1 MANILT
7 IPESGIYFDSG
18 DPCSGI
24 TPILTGNA
32 SGVAIQYDGYAGI
45 LVNSSA
51 TGANYLDRF
60 SVEGS
65 NGRLFGVTDE
75 TTGVIFSVN
84 DAAGLPIIEVESTS
98 EYDKIT
104 IGEYAT
110 DALVI
115 SGSSVKVTGSN
126 VVTEGYLTDG
136 GYLTSLTE
144 TYSTASELL
153 AALLTVD
160 GTGSN
165 LDADKLDSQ
174 ESSYYLNYSNFT
186 NTPTIP
192 SAANNATITL
202 LGGSGIT
209 TSIGDFTTNQSAN
222 ETLTISHSDTSS
234 QASVD
239 NNNGT
244 VIQDVFLDTY
254 GHITGIGS
262 TNLDS
267 RYNNYSLPSGTSSVR
282 GGFKIGYSENGKNYP
297 VEVLSEQMFVNVPWT
312 DANTTY
318 SVGSGISLSGTTF
331 SVAAGGGLTQTAT
344 GLSHT
349 DTSSQASVDNN
360 NGTVIQD
367 VFLDTYGHITGI
379 GSTNLDSRY
388 NNYSLPSGTSSV
400 RGGFKIGYSENGKN
414 YPVEVLSEQM
424 FVNVPW
430 TDANTVYTHPTQT
443 ALTVDVNANSGATIL
458 STLDIVVNTLGH
470 VTSASSTTRTLTAAN
485 LGLGSLASLSSVNAA
500 TITDNSVGA
509 AELNVVGNG
518 TNTQFLRSDADGT
531 FTWAVPTD
539 TNTTY
544 GVGNGISLSGTT
556 FSVAAGGGLTQTA
569 TGLSHT
575 DTSSQASVNNSNG
588 TVIQDV
594 FLDTYGHITGI
605 GSTNLDSRYNNYSLP
620 AGTSSERGGF
630 KIGYSE
636 NGKNY
641 PVEVSSEQMFVSVPW
656 TDANTVYTHPTQT
669 ALTVDVNA
677 NSGATILSTLDI
689 VVNTLGHVTSA
700 SSTTRTLTAAN
711 LGLGSLASLSS
722 VNAATITDNSV
733 GAAELNVVGNG
744 TATQFLRSDTD
755 GSFTWAV
762 PTDTNTTYS
771 AGSGISLSGTTF
783 SVAAGGGL
791 TQTATGLSHTDT
803 SSQASVDNNNGT
815 VIQDVFLDTYGH
827 ITGIGSTNLDSRYN
841 NYSLPSG
848 TSSVR
853 GGFKIGYSENGK
865 NYPVEVLSEQMFVNV
880 PWTDAN
886 TTYSV
891 GSGIS
896 LSGTTFSV
904 AAGGGLTQTA
914 TGLSHTDTSSQAS
927 VDNNNGTVIQDVFLD
942 TYGHITG
949 IGSTNLDSRYNNYS
963 LPSGTSSV
971 RGGFKIGYS
980 ENGKNY
986 PVEVLSEQ
994 MFVNVPWTDANTTYS
1009 VGSGI
1014 SLSGTTFSVA
1024 AGGGLTQTATGL
1036 SHTDTSSQ
1044 ASVDNNNGTVIQ
1056 DVFLDTYGHI
1066 TGIGSTN
1073 LDSRYNNYSLPS
1085 GTSSGRGGFKI
1096 GYSENGKNYPVEVL
1110 SEQMFVNV
1118 PWTDANTVYT
1128 HPTQTALTVDV
1139 NANSGATILSTLDIV
1154 VNTLG
1159 HVTSASSTTRTLT
1172 AANLGL
1178 GSLASLSSVNAATIT
1193 DNSVGAAELNVVG
1206 NGTNTQFLRSD
1217 ADGTFTWAVPTD
1229 TNTTYGVGNGISL
1242 SGTTFSVAAGG
1253 GLTQTATGL
1262 SHTDTS
1268 SQASVDNNNG
1278 TVIQD
1283 VFLDTYG
1290 HITGIGSTNLD
1301 SRYNNY
1307 SLPAGTSSERG
1318 GFKIGYS
1325 ENGKNYPVEVS
1336 SEQMFVSVPWTDA
1349 NTVYTHPTQT
1359 ALTVDVNANS
1369 GATILST
1376 LDIVVNTLGHVT
1388 SASSTTRTLTA
1399 ANLGLGSLASLS
1411 SVNAATITDNSVGAA
1426 ELNVVGNGTNTQFLR
1441 SDADGTFTWAVPT
1454 DTNTTYSAG
1463 SGISLSGTTFSVAAG
1478 GGLTQTATGLSHT
1491 DTSSQASVDNNNGT
1505 VIQDVFLDTY
1515 GHITG
1520 IGSTNLDSR
1529 YNNYSL
1535 PSGTSSV
1542 RGGFKIGYSENG
1554 KNYPVEVLSEQMFV
1568 NVPWTDA
1575 NTVYTHP
1582 TQSALT
1588 VDVNANSAA
1597 TILSTL
1603 DIAVNTLGHVTSAS
1617 STTRTLTAANLGIT
1631 APNAPT
1637 SVTST
1642 IVGQTIDLT
1651 FNESSTSSIDAYLVY
1666 SSVDGSDYGLI
1677 QVIPPADFSS
1687 TMSVIDTA
1695 FTHTGTQAYRV
1706 YAMKYGILSSAGTA
1720 SVSYTVSSAEPS
1732 NVEVINMNNAYYVQW
1747 NPPSTNDRFVTSYN
1761 VFKHEASTAGALL
1774 RASASL
1780 VYSGLNTNYMYQING
1795 NNNNNF
1801 HQFWVETT
1809 IA

>member
-136 GYLTSLTE
+136 GYLTSSTE

-160 GTGSN
+160 GAGSN

-174 ESSYYLNYSNFT
+174 EGSYYLNYSNFT

-234 QASVD
+234 QASV
-239 NNNGT
+239 NNSNGT

-297 VEVLSEQMFVNVPWT
+297 VEVLSEQMFVNVPWVDTNTTYTLSSFGVTATSVELNQLDGVTLGSLASLSSVNAATIT
-312 DANTTY
+312 DNSVGAAELNVVGNGTATQFLRSDADGSFTWAVPTDTNTTY

-349 DTSSQASVDNN
+349 DTSSQASVDNS

-430 TDANTVYTHPTQT
+430 V
-443 ALTVDVNANSGATIL
+443 
-458 STLDIVVNTLGH
+458 
-470 VTSASSTTRTLTAAN
+470 
-485 LGLGSLASLSSVNAA
+485 
-500 TITDNSVGA
+500 
-509 AELNVVGNG
+509 
-518 TNTQFLRSDADGT
+518 
-531 FTWAVPTD
+531 D

-544 GVGNGISLSGTT
+544 TLSSFGV
-556 FSVAAGGGLTQTA
+556 TA
-569 TGLSHT
+569 T
-575 DTSSQASVNNSNG
+575 SVELN
-588 TVIQDV
+588 Q
-594 FLDTYGHITGI
+594 LDG
-605 GSTNLDSRYNNYSLP
+605 
-620 AGTSSERGGF
+620 
-630 KIGYSE
+630 
-636 NGKNY
+636 
-641 PVEVSSEQMFVSVPW
+641 
-656 TDANTVYTHPTQT
+656 
-669 ALTVDVNA
+669 
-677 NSGATILSTLDI
+677 
-689 VVNTLGHVTSA
+689 VT
-700 SSTTRTLTAAN
+700 
-711 LGLGSLASLSS
+711 LGSLASLSS

-744 TATQFLRSDTD
+744 TATQFLRSDAD

-771 AGSGISLSGTTF
+771 VGSGISLSGTTF

-803 SSQASVDNNNGT
+803 SSQASVDNSNGT

-880 PWTDAN
+880 PWVDTNTTYTLSSFGVTATSVELNQLDGVTLGSLASLSSVNAATITDNSVGAAELNVVGNGTATQFLRSDADGSFTWAVPTDTN

-927 VDNNNGTVIQDVFLD
+927 VDNSNGTVIQDVFLD

-994 MFVNVPWTDANTTYS
+994 MFVNVPWVDTNTTYTLSSFGVTATSVELNQLDGVTLGSLASLSSVNAATITDNSVGAAELNVVGNGTATQFLRSDADGSFTWAVPTDTNTTYS

-1044 ASVDNNNGTVIQ
+1044 ASVDN
-1056 DVFLDTYGHI
+1056 
-1066 TGIGSTN
+1066 S
-1073 LDSRYNNYSLPS
+1073 
-1085 GTSSGRGGFKI
+1085 
-1096 GYSENGKNYPVEVL
+1096 
-1110 SEQMFVNV
+1110 
-1118 PWTDANTVYT
+1118 
-1128 HPTQTALTVDV
+1128 
-1139 NANSGATILSTLDIV
+1139 
-1154 VNTLG
+1154 
-1159 HVTSASSTTRTLT
+1159 
-1172 AANLGL
+1172 
-1178 GSLASLSSVNAATIT
+1178 
-1193 DNSVGAAELNVVG
+1193 
-1206 NGTNTQFLRSD
+1206 
-1217 ADGTFTWAVPTD
+1217 
-1229 TNTTYGVGNGISL
+1229 
-1242 SGTTFSVAAGG
+1242 
-1253 GLTQTATGL
+1253 
-1262 SHTDTS
+1262 
-1268 SQASVDNNNG
+1268 
-1278 TVIQD
+1278 
-1283 VFLDTYG
+1283 
-1290 HITGIGSTNLD
+1290 
-1301 SRYNNY
+1301 
-1307 SLPAGTSSERG
+1307 
-1318 GFKIGYS
+1318 
-1325 ENGKNYPVEVS
+1325 
-1336 SEQMFVSVPWTDA
+1336 
-1349 NTVYTHPTQT
+1349 
-1359 ALTVDVNANS
+1359 
-1369 GATILST
+1369 
-1376 LDIVVNTLGHVT
+1376 
-1388 SASSTTRTLTA
+1388 
-1399 ANLGLGSLASLS
+1399 
-1411 SVNAATITDNSVGAA
+1411 
-1426 ELNVVGNGTNTQFLR
+1426 
-1441 SDADGTFTWAVPT
+1441 
-1454 DTNTTYSAG
+1454 
-1463 SGISLSGTTFSVAAG
+1463 
-1478 GGLTQTATGLSHT
+1478 
-1491 DTSSQASVDNNNGT
+1491 NGT

-1554 KNYPVEVLSEQMFV
+1554 KNYPVEVLSEQMFVNVPWVDTNTTYTLSSFGVTATSVELNQLDGVTLGSLASLSSVNAATITDNSVGAAELNVVGNGTATQFLRSDADGSFTWAVPTDTNTTYSVGSGISLSGTTFSVAAGGGLTQTATGLSHTDTSSQASVDNSNGTVIQDVFLDTYGHITGIGSTNLDSRYNNYSLPSGTSSVRGGFKIGYSENGKNYPVEVLSEQMFVNVPWVDTNTTYTLSSFGVTATSVELNQLDGVTLGSLASLSSVNAATITDNSVGAAELNVVGNGTATQFLRSDADGSFTWAVPTDTNTTYSVGSGISLSGTTFSVAAGGGLTQTATGLSHTDTSSQASVDNSNGTVIQDVFLDTYGHITGIGSTNLDSRYNNYSLPSGTSSVRGGFKIGYSENGKNYPVEVSSEQMFV

-1631 APNAPT
+1631 APSAPT

-1651 FNESSTSSIDAYLVY
+1651 FNASSTSSIDAYLVY

-1695 FTHTGTQAYRV
+1695 FTRTGTQAYRV

-1747 NPPSTNDRFVTSYN
+1747 NPPSTNARFVTSYN

>member
-1085 GTSSGRGGFKI
+1085 GTSS
-1096 GYSENGKNYPVEVL
+1096 EEVD
-1110 SEQMFVNV
+1110 S
-1118 PWTDANTVYT
+1118 
-1128 HPTQTALTVDV
+1128 
-1139 NANSGATILSTLDIV
+1139 
-1154 VNTLG
+1154 
-1159 HVTSASSTTRTLT
+1159 R
-1172 AANLGL
+1172 
-1178 GSLASLSSVNAATIT
+1178 
-1193 DNSVGAAELNVVG
+1193 
-1206 NGTNTQFLRSD
+1206 
-1217 ADGTFTWAVPTD
+1217 
-1229 TNTTYGVGNGISL
+1229 
-1242 SGTTFSVAAGG
+1242 
-1253 GLTQTATGL
+1253 
-1262 SHTDTS
+1262 
-1268 SQASVDNNNG
+1268 
-1278 TVIQD
+1278 
-1283 VFLDTYG
+1283 LDTP
-1290 HITGIGSTNLD
+1290 
-1301 SRYNNY
+1301 R
-1307 SLPAGTSSERG
+1307 
-1318 GFKIGYS
+1318 
-1325 ENGKNYPVEVS
+1325 
-1336 SEQMFVSVPWTDA
+1336 
-1349 NTVYTHPTQT
+1349 TVKTTPSKFY
-1359 ALTVDVNANS
+1359 
-1369 GATILST
+1369 LSKC
-1376 LDIVVNTLGHVT
+1376 
-1388 SASSTTRTLTA
+1388 S
-1399 ANLGLGSLASLS
+1399 
-1411 SVNAATITDNSVGAA
+1411 
-1426 ELNVVGNGTNTQFLR
+1426 
-1441 SDADGTFTWAVPT
+1441 
-1454 DTNTTYSAG
+1454 
-1463 SGISLSGTTFSVAAG
+1463 
-1478 GGLTQTATGLSHT
+1478 
-1491 DTSSQASVDNNNGT
+1491 
-1505 VIQDVFLDTY
+1505 
-1515 GHITG
+1515 
-1520 IGSTNLDSR
+1520 
-1529 YNNYSL
+1529 
-1535 PSGTSSV
+1535 
-1542 RGGFKIGYSENG
+1542 
-1554 KNYPVEVLSEQMFV
+1554 
-1568 NVPWTDA
+1568 
-1575 NTVYTHP
+1575 
-1582 TQSALT
+1582 
-1588 VDVNANSAA
+1588 
-1597 TILSTL
+1597 
-1603 DIAVNTLGHVTSAS
+1603 
-1617 STTRTLTAANLGIT
+1617 
-1631 APNAPT
+1631 
-1637 SVTST
+1637 
-1642 IVGQTIDLT
+1642 
-1651 FNESSTSSIDAYLVY
+1651 
-1666 SSVDGSDYGLI
+1666 
-1677 QVIPPADFSS
+1677 
-1687 TMSVIDTA
+1687 
-1695 FTHTGTQAYRV
+1695 
-1706 YAMKYGILSSAGTA
+1706 
-1720 SVSYTVSSAEPS
+1720 
-1732 NVEVINMNNAYYVQW
+1732 
-1747 NPPSTNDRFVTSYN
+1747 
-1761 VFKHEASTAGALL
+1761 
-1774 RASASL
+1774 
-1780 VYSGLNTNYMYQING
+1780 
-1795 NNNNNF
+1795 
-1801 HQFWVETT
+1801 
-1809 IA
+1809 

>member
-136 GYLTSLTE
+136 GYLTSSTE

-202 LGGSGIT
+202 LGGGGIT

-222 ETLTISHSDTSS
+222 ETLTISHSDTSA
-234 QASVD
+234 QNSVD
-239 NNNGT
+239 NVSGI
-244 VIQDVFLDTY
+244 VIQD
-254 GHITGIGS
+254 I
-262 TNLDS
+262 
-267 RYNNYSLPSGTSSVR
+267 
-282 GGFKIGYSENGKNYP
+282 
-297 VEVLSEQMFVNVPWT
+297 
-312 DANTTY
+312 
-318 SVGSGISLSGTTF
+318 
-331 SVAAGGGLTQTAT
+331 
-344 GLSHT
+344 
-349 DTSSQASVDNN
+349 
-360 NGTVIQD
+360 
-367 VFLDTYGHITGI
+367 FLDTYGHITGI

-430 TDANTVYTHPTQT
+430 TDANTVYTHPTQS
-443 ALTVDVNANSGATIL
+443 ALTVDVNANSAATIL
-458 STLDIVVNTLGH
+458 STLDIAVNTLGH
-470 VTSASSTTRTLTAAN
+470 VTSASSTTRTLTAAD
-485 LGLGSLASLSSVNAA
+485 LG
-500 TITDNSVGA
+500 
-509 AELNVVGNG
+509 
-518 TNTQFLRSDADGT
+518 
-531 FTWAVPTD
+531 
-539 TNTTY
+539 
-544 GVGNGISLSGTT
+544 
-556 FSVAAGGGLTQTA
+556 VAAGA
-569 TGLSHT
+569 
-575 DTSSQASVNNSNG
+575 
-588 TVIQDV
+588 
-594 FLDTYGHITGI
+594 
-605 GSTNLDSRYNNYSLP
+605 NNYSLP
-620 AGTSSERGGF
+620 SGTSSARGGF

-641 PVEVSSEQMFVSVPW
+641 PVEVLSEQMFVNVPW
-656 TDANTVYTHPTQT
+656 TDANT
-669 ALTVDVNA
+669 
-677 NSGATILSTLDI
+677 
-689 VVNTLGHVTSA
+689 
-700 SSTTRTLTAAN
+700 
-711 LGLGSLASLSS
+711 
-722 VNAATITDNSV
+722 
-733 GAAELNVVGNG
+733 
-744 TATQFLRSDTD
+744 
-755 GSFTWAV
+755 
-762 PTDTNTTYS
+762 TYS
-771 AGSGISLSGTTF
+771 VGSGISLSGTTF

-791 TQTATGLSHTDT
+791 TQTATGLSHSDT
-803 SSQASVDNNNGT
+803 SAQNSVDNVSGI
-815 VIQDVFLDTYGH
+815 VIQDIFLDTYGH

-886 TTYSV
+886 TVYTHPTQSALTV
-891 GSGIS
+891 DVNANSAATI
-896 LSGTTFSV
+896 LSTLDIAVNTLGHVTSASSTTRTLTAADLGV
-904 AAGGGLTQTA
+904 AAGA
-914 TGLSHTDTSSQAS
+914 
-927 VDNNNGTVIQDVFLD
+927 
-942 TYGHITG
+942 
-949 IGSTNLDSRYNNYS
+949 NNYS
-963 LPSGTSSV
+963 LPSGTSSA

-1036 SHTDTSSQ
+1036 SHSDTSAQ
-1044 ASVDNNNGTVIQ
+1044 NSVDNVSGIVIQ
-1056 DVFLDTYGHI
+1056 DIFLDTYGHI

-1085 GTSSGRGGFKI
+1085 GTSSARGGFKI

-1128 HPTQTALTVDV
+1128 HPTQSALTVDV
-1139 NANSGATILSTLDIV
+1139 NANSAATILSTLDIA

-1172 AANLGL
+1172 AADLG
-1178 GSLASLSSVNAATIT
+1178 
-1193 DNSVGAAELNVVG
+1193 
-1206 NGTNTQFLRSD
+1206 
-1217 ADGTFTWAVPTD
+1217 
-1229 TNTTYGVGNGISL
+1229 
-1242 SGTTFSVAAGG
+1242 VAAG
-1253 GLTQTATGL
+1253 A
-1262 SHTDTS
+1262 
-1268 SQASVDNNNG
+1268 
-1278 TVIQD
+1278 
-1283 VFLDTYG
+1283 
-1290 HITGIGSTNLD
+1290 
-1301 SRYNNY
+1301 NNY
-1307 SLPAGTSSERG
+1307 SLPSGTSSARG

-1325 ENGKNYPVEVS
+1325 ENGKNYPVEVL
-1336 SEQMFVSVPWTDA
+1336 SEQMFVNVPWTDA
-1349 NTVYTHPTQT
+1349 NTVYTHPTQS

-1369 GATILST
+1369 AATILST
-1376 LDIVVNTLGHVT
+1376 LDIAVNTLGHVT

-1399 ANLGLGSLASLS
+1399 ADLGVAAGANNYSLPSGTSSARGGFKIGYSENGKNYPVEVLS
-1411 SVNAATITDNSVGAA
+1411 EQMFVNVPWTDA
-1426 ELNVVGNGTNTQFLR
+1426 
-1441 SDADGTFTWAVPT
+1441 
-1454 DTNTTYSAG
+1454 NTTYSVG

-1478 GGLTQTATGLSHT
+1478 GGLTQTATGLSHS
-1491 DTSSQASVDNNNGT
+1491 DTSAQNSVDNVSGI
-1505 VIQDVFLDTY
+1505 VIQDIFLDTY

-1535 PSGTSSV
+1535 PSGTSSARGGFKIGYSENGKNYPV
-1542 RGGFKIGYSENG
+1542 EVLSEQMFVNVPWTDANTVYTHPTQSALTVDVNANSAATILSTLDIAVNTLGHVTSASSTTRTLTAADLGVAAGANNYSLPSGTSSARGGFKIGYSENG

-1795 NNNNNF
+1795 NNNNNY